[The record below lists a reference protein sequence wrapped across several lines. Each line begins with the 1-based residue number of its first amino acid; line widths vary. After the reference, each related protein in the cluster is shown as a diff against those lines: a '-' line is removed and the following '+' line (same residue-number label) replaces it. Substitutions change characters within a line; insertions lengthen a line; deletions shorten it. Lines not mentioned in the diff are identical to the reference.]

1 VGDGGWVAL
10 AEPIIVPAGEA
21 FVAVPATLPFI
32 RHETD
37 AADDAI
43 R

>member
-1 VGDGGWVAL
+1 VDLV
-10 AEPIIVPAGEA
+10 EPIIVRAGEG
-21 FVAVPATLPFI
+21 FIAVPATLPLI

-37 AADDAI
+37 AGDDAT